1 MKEKEKKHGE
11 KKEEGKGGKE
21 GERETGEGKM
31 IENSGGHNLLQF
43 FLLEKGHLAME

>member
-21 GERETGEGKM
+21 GEREKREGKM
-31 IENSGGHNLLQF
+31 IGNSGGHNLLQF
-43 FLLEKGHLAME
+43 SLLEKGHLVIE